1 MGRPRSASR
10 KAFPPNLQQNA
21 AGYFSWRDPRSGKT
35 HGIGRDRQEAF
46 IEARSANAMLAQ
58 EESRTLVEKIKVS
71 DCPSLSTW
79 IDDWIAD
86 ISPGLAHKTIKN
98 HKSALSKLKATCGH
112 LSLRDIKPI
121 MIADVLEGYAK
132 AGQGRM
138 AELMRATSFDLF
150 RAAEVRG
157 HLEVGKN
164 PVTSTKAKGGK
175 VKRTR
180 LSLELFMKVYEQT
193 KKPWLK
199 RAMELAL
206 VTSQRRGD
214 VQAMRRPDIVDGHL
228 QVDQRKSG
236 GLTKLGIP
244 LSLSLDVVG
253 WSLKEIIERCRTPGL
268 ISPHLVHHRTS
279 GGHYSAGDEL
289 TLNRISN
296 GFAEEMRALKMDVE
310 EGRTLPT
317 FHEIRSLAIR
327 LYTAQSGKEFAQAL
341 AGHKDLKTT
350 LLYTDPRDS
359 EAVRIMIPDPTIRT
373 NIERVSNDD
382 LAE

>member
-1 MGRPRSASR
+1 MGRPRSPSR

-21 AGYFSWRDPRSGKT
+21 AGYFSWRDPRSGKS
-35 HGIGRDRQEAF
+35 HGIGRDRQAAF
-46 IEARSANAMLAQ
+46 MEARSANAMLAQ

-71 DCPSLSTW
+71 DCPALSQW
-79 IDDWIAD
+79 VDDWIAD
-86 ISPGLAHKTIKN
+86 ISTGLAHKTIKN

-112 LSLRDIKPI
+112 LSLREITPK
-121 MIADVLEGYAK
+121 MIADVLEGYDK

-164 PVTSTKAKGGK
+164 PVTSTKAKGSK

-180 LSLELFMKVYEQT
+180 LSLELFLKVYEQT

-214 VQAMRRPDIVDGHL
+214 VQAMRRTDIVDGHL

-244 LSLSLDVVG
+244 LTLRLDAVN
-253 WSLKEIIERCRTPGL
+253 WSLKEIVERCRTAGL
-268 ISPHLVHHRTS
+268 ISPHLVHHRKA
-279 GGHYSAGDEL
+279 GGLYGAGDPL

-296 GFAEEMRALKMDVE
+296 GFAEEMRALAPDLD

-327 LYTAQSGKEFAQAL
+327 LYTLQSGKEFAQTL
-341 AGHKDLKTT
+341 AGHKDMKTT

-373 NIERVSNDD
+373 NIERVSNDGQD
-382 LAE
+382 D